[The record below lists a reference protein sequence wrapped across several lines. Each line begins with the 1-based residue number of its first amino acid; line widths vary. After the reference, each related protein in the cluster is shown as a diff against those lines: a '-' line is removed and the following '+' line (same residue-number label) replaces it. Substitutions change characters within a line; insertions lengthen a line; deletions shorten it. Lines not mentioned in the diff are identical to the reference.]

1 MKKSKVSASMS
12 SSMCK
17 SEMGNQIRGKAL
29 LNLGLAVV
37 LLAYGFSLIGFALM
51 VQVVGLIFALKG
63 IVQLKHS
70 NCHGCC

>member
-1 MKKSKVSASMS
+1 MKKSKVSASMNS
-12 SSMCK
+12 SECK
-17 SEMGNQIRGKAL
+17 MGSQIRGKAL

-70 NCHGCC
+70 NCPNCC